1 MSKCVFVTKNSAT
14 EEMSPLFLILMLWK
28 QFSLQMAWLQKSQM
42 EIKVGKAGE
51 GFQAFPYSSSPS
63 LSGVRLF
70 LL

>member
-1 MSKCVFVTKNSAT
+1 
-14 EEMSPLFLILMLWK
+14 
-28 QFSLQMAWLQKSQM
+28 MAGLQKSQM

-51 GFQAFPYSSSPS
+51 ISQAFLYSSSTS